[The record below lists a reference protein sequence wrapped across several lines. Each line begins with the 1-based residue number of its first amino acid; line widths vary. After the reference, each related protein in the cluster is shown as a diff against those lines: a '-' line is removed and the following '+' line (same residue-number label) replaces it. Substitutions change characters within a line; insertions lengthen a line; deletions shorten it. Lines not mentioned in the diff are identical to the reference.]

1 VIAKSKSE
9 NGGVVMEIVSYCST
23 SGDERFSCAQA
34 GCKDCVEA
42 LLYENNGLA
51 WTMIARQLSG
61 NAEYADLH
69 QEALL
74 GLWRAILY
82 FDTSRGIRF
91 STFACIAIFRGV
103 RQAVQHSWKAEGW
116 LEANRAGDSLEL
128 LLREWQAEQIHQ
140 ALGEELDALPERC
153 RQVIDLHYGLT
164 GEEPQN
170 LAKIGRAWKLSRERI
185 RQLKE
190 EALAQ
195 LRQPAFSIR
204 LRTICERQE
213 RKDYRQALRQN
224 QSRQRKLRGWR

>member
-1 VIAKSKSE
+1 LQKSKSE

-23 SGDERFSCAQA
+23 SGDARFTCAQA
-34 GCKDCVEA
+34 GCRDCVEA
-42 LLYENNGLA
+42 LLYENSGLA
-51 WTMIARQLSG
+51 WTMIARQLPG
-61 NAEYADLH
+61 NAEYADLY
-69 QEALL
+69 QEARL

-91 STFACIAIFRGV
+91 STFACIAIWRGV
-103 RQAVQHSWKAEGW
+103 RRAVERSWKPEGW

-128 LLREWQAEQIHQ
+128 LLRVWQAEQIHQ
-140 ALGEELDALPERC
+140 ALREE
-153 RQVIDLHYGLT
+153 LHYGLT
-164 GEEPQN
+164 GEEPQT

-213 RKDYRQALRQN
+213 RKDYRQALGQN
-224 QSRQRKLRGWR
+224 QSRQRKFRGWR

>member
-1 VIAKSKSE
+1 MV
-9 NGGVVMEIVSYCST
+9 EIVSYCST
-23 SGDERFSCAQA
+23 SGDARFACAQA

-42 LLYENNGLA
+42 LMCENSGLV
-51 WTMIARQLSG
+51 WMMIARQLPG
-61 NAEYADLH
+61 NAEYADLS
-69 QEALL
+69 QEARL

-82 FDTSRGIRF
+82 FDASRGIRF
-91 STFACIAIFRGV
+91 STFACIAIWRGV
-103 RQAVQHSWKAEGW
+103 RRAVQRSWRAEGW

-128 LLREWQAEQIHQ
+128 LLRVWQAEQIHQ

-153 RQVIDLHYGLT
+153 RRVIELHYGLN

-213 RKDYRQALRQN
+213 RKDYRQALGQN
-224 QSRQRKLRGWR
+224 QSCQRKLRGWR

>member
-1 VIAKSKSE
+1 
-9 NGGVVMEIVSYCST
+9 VVEIVSYCST
-23 SGDERFSCAQA
+23 SGDARFACAQA
-34 GCKDCVEA
+34 GCRDCVEA
-42 LLYENNGLA
+42 LLYENSGLA
-51 WTMIARQLSG
+51 WMMIARQLSG

-103 RQAVQHSWKAEGW
+103 RQAVQRSWKAEGW

-140 ALGEELDALPERC
+140 ALGEELEALPER
-153 RQVIDLHYGLT
+153 RRRVIELHYGLT
-164 GEEPQN
+164 GEEPQT

-195 LRQPAFSIR
+195 LRQPVFSIR

-213 RKDYRQALRQN
+213 RRHYRQALRQN
-224 QSRQRKLRGWR
+224 LKISRHR

>member
-42 LLYENNGLA
+42 LLYENSGLA

-164 GEEPQN
+164 GEEPQT

-195 LRQPAFSIR
+195 LRQPIFSIR
-204 LRTICERQE
+204 LRTICERQAC
-213 RKDYRQALRQN
+213 KDYRQALRQN

>member
-1 VIAKSKSE
+1 
-9 NGGVVMEIVSYCST
+9 MEIVSYCST
-23 SGDERFSCAQA
+23 SGDERFGCAQA
-34 GCKDCVEA
+34 GCKECVEA
-42 LLYENNGLA
+42 LLYENSGLA

-103 RQAVQHSWKAEGW
+103 RQAVQRSWKAEGW

-140 ALGEELDALPERC
+140 ALGEELDALPERS

-164 GEEPQN
+164 GEEPQT

-195 LRQPAFSIR
+195 LRQPVFSIR
-204 LRTICERQE
+204 LRTICERQAC
-213 RKDYRQALRQN
+213 KDYRQALRQN

>member
-1 VIAKSKSE
+1 LQKSKSE

-23 SGDERFSCAQA
+23 SGDARFTCAQA
-34 GCKDCVEA
+34 GCRDCVEA
-42 LLYENNGLA
+42 LIYENSGLA

-164 GEEPQN
+164 GEEPQT

-195 LRQPAFSIR
+195 LRQPVFSIR
-204 LRTICERQE
+204 LRTICERQAC
-213 RKDYRQALRQN
+213 KDYRQALRQN

>member
-1 VIAKSKSE
+1 
-9 NGGVVMEIVSYCST
+9 MEIVSYCST
-23 SGDERFSCAQA
+23 SGDERFGCAQA

-42 LLYENNGLA
+42 LLYENSGLA

-140 ALGEELDALPERC
+140 ALGEELDALSERC

-164 GEEPQN
+164 GEEPQT

-195 LRQPAFSIR
+195 LRQPVFSIR
-204 LRTICERQE
+204 LRTICERQAC
-213 RKDYRQALRQN
+213 KDYRQALRQN